1 MCHQNQNPKNPESG
15 EQDRATINAGGGMRL
30 QRLQIVLLTVFS
42 LGISGCA
49 LLLVGAGA
57 VGGYAISRDSV
68 RNVFDVPQ
76 DRVYEKSLAV
86 AKSMGMVKLEDHFHG
101 IIKAD
106 IQDANVTIT
115 VKQLTKKTVE
125 LMVRGRS
132 HFFLP
137 KVDVAQEVY
146 SKIVEGL

>member
-1 MCHQNQNPKNPESG
+1 
-15 EQDRATINAGGGMRL
+15 MRL
-30 QRLQIVLLTVFS
+30 QRLSIVLVTALS
-42 LGISGCA
+42 LGTSGCA
-49 LLLVGAGA
+49 LLLIGAGA

-76 DRVYEKSLAV
+76 DQVYEKSLTV
-86 AKSMGMVKLEDHFHG
+86 AKSMGAVKLEDHFHG
-101 IIKAD
+101 LIKAD

-115 VKQLTKKTVE
+115 IKQLTKKTVE
-125 LMVRGRS
+125 LKVKGRS

-146 SKIVEGL
+146 SKIVESL